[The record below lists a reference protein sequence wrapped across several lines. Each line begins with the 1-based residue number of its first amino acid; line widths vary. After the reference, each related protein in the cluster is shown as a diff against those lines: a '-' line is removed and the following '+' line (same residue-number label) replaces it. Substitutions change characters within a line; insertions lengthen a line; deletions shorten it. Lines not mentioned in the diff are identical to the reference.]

1 MVGPQGISIVDFDY
15 ILPDDRIARYPLQER
30 DAAKVAVWKDGQISE
45 SCFREMGKLL
55 PKRTLLLLNDTK
67 VIQARLLFQKET
79 GSVVEVFCLEPV
91 YPCEAETAFTAR
103 GESLWKCFIGN
114 NKKWKSGDLQLANP
128 PENSNLNLRVSRI
141 EPIEDAWIVKF
152 QWNPNYCFSQ
162 VLEKVGE
169 MPLPPYLH
177 RKAEIRD
184 RDDYQTVFAH
194 AEGSVA
200 APTAGLHFTKENLNT
215 LQKDFDVAIG
225 KVTLHVG
232 AGTFKPVTENTIGK
246 HVMHTEKIMVP
257 LATLRKIR
265 DYLPFNIIPV
275 GTTSVRTLE
284 SLYWHAVKRQVLGDD
299 YGHSINV
306 LQWDA
311 YNKDFQG
318 VFSRKES
325 IDFLIHD
332 METHQMEVL
341 YGQTQMMIAPG
352 YEYKFT
358 SGIITNFHQP
368 GSTLLLLVAALIG
381 DAWKQIYDYAL
392 KHDFRFLSYGDGCL
406 LFPPTSK

>member
-1 MVGPQGISIVDFDY
+1 MVGPQGVSIIDFDY
-15 ILPDDRIARYPLQER
+15 TLPDDRIARHPLSER
-30 DAAKVAVWKDGQISE
+30 DAAKVVVWRDGSISE
-45 SCFREMGKLL
+45 TCFRDIGRCLF
-55 PKRTLLLLNDTK
+55 PNTLLLLNDTK

-79 GSVVEVFCLEPV
+79 GSVVEIFCLEPLE
-91 YPCEAETAFTAR
+91 PCEAEQALAIR
-103 GESLWKCFIGN
+103 GEALWKCFIGN

-128 PENSNLNLRVSRI
+128 PQNSDINLRASRI
-141 EPIEDAWIVKF
+141 AQIKDAWIVKF
-152 QWNPNYCFSQ
+152 RWNSNYCFSQ
-162 VLEKVGE
+162 VLEEVGE
-169 MPLPPYLH
+169 IPLPPYLH
-177 RKAEIRD
+177 RKAELQD

-194 AEGSVA
+194 VEGSVA
-200 APTAGLHFTKENLNT
+200 APTAGLHFTGENLRD
-215 LQKDFDVAIG
+215 LQKDFNVAIG

-232 AGTFKPVTENTIGK
+232 AGTFKPVTEKTIGE
-246 HVMHTEKIMVP
+246 HVMHTEKILVP
-257 LATLRKIR
+257 LATLHKIK
-265 DYLPFNIIPV
+265 DHLSSNIIPV

-284 SLYWHAVKRQVLGDD
+284 SLYWHAVKRKMFGDD
-299 YGHSINV
+299 YGHLVNV

-311 YNKDFQG
+311 YNEDFQG
-318 VFSRKES
+318 VLSREEA

-332 METHQMEVL
+332 METHKMEVL

-392 KHDFRFLSYGDGCL
+392 QHDFRFLSYGDGCL
-406 LFPPTSK
+406 LFPSKRK